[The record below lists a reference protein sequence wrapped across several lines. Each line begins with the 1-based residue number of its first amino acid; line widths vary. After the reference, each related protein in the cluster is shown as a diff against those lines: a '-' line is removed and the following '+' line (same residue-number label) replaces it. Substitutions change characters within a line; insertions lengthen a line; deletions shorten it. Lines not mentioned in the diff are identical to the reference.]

1 MYVVIYL
8 ISMNLLLLL
17 ISMRKGYARMKRNFR
32 ENIGQ
37 IGAKIYAL
45 LRFIVLGTN
54 MIKLL
59 L

>member
-17 ISMRKGYARMKRNFR
+17 ISMPKEYARMKRNFR
-32 ENIGQ
+32 ENIG
-37 IGAKIYAL
+37 AKVYAL
-45 LRFIVLGTN
+45 LLFIVLGTN

>member
-8 ISMNLLLLL
+8 ISMNLLLL

-32 ENIGQ
+32 ENIG
-37 IGAKIYAL
+37 AKIYVL

>member
-1 MYVVIYL
+1 
-8 ISMNLLLLL
+8 
-17 ISMRKGYARMKRNFR
+17 MRKGYARMKRNFR
-32 ENIGQ
+32 EN

-59 L
+59 F

>member
-32 ENIGQ
+32 ENIG
-37 IGAKIYAL
+37 AKIYAL

-59 L
+59 F